1 MDGFR
6 LFAGLPLLVLVA
18 VAAAEAAWL
27 TRRGVRYDW
36 RARPPARSGPSGSLP
51 CVV

>member
-18 VAAAEAAWL
+18 VAAAEAAWAVSRQL
-27 TRRGVRYDW
+27 LQD
-36 RARPPARSGPSGSLP
+36 PAYQLQ
-51 CVV
+51 